1 MTILQYSASVI
12 LFFQKAVNP
21 IGEILSMKGKY
32 HRQYDALHKNNS
44 IDMDAHTVRE
54 HAKSYLMD
62 LIKRRQMTGVRKDNP
77 TYYGMKNST
86 TNYANE
92 IYRLDSLSFQ
102 GLGAT
107 DEESYFE
114 FPNWKNVYRWG
125 KIMKTF
131 GIDREPID
139 KVKSKLQS

>member
-1 MTILQYSASVI
+1 
-12 LFFQKAVNP
+12 
-21 IGEILSMKGKY
+21 MKGKY
-32 HRQYDALHKNNS
+32 HQQYDALYKNHS

-54 HAKSYLMD
+54 HAKLYLMD
-62 LIKRRQMTGVRKDNP
+62 LIKRRQMTGIRKDNP

-86 TNYANE
+86 TNYASE

-102 GLGAT
+102 GLGAK

-114 FPNWKNVYRWG
+114 FPNWNNVYRWG

-139 KVKSKLQS
+139 KVKSKF